1 MVPVGLEKRTN
12 FFFVFLFWLY
22 FSLSLFITCIYLLY
36 VIYTSPAYL
45 CVCVCQRDSPAA
57 VVCVWLFYPGWAVWF
72 VPCRRS
78 HKKTTRGG
86 GKRTV
91 SRSIWLLG
99 ESGLVVDG
107 SQVFHLFF
115 FLFFFFLFLSPPHS
129 ATPYQLVIFLFGLSR
144 SMGNCLFPLVF
155 FFFFIYFYKRD
166 CFNQ

>member
-1 MVPVGLEKRTN
+1 VWSGEMRRKCDDDDGHFSFFSFSNQTEGRKKMVPVGLEKRTN

-86 GKRTV
+86 GNGR
-91 SRSIWLLG
+91 W
-99 ESGLVVDG
+99 VV
-107 SQVFHLFF
+107 
-115 FLFFFFLFLSPPHS
+115 
-129 ATPYQLVIFLFGLSR
+129 AFG
-144 SMGNCLFPLVF
+144 F
-155 FFFFIYFYKRD
+155 
-166 CFNQ
+166 

>member
-1 MVPVGLEKRTN
+1 
-12 FFFVFLFWLY
+12 
-22 FSLSLFITCIYLLY
+22 
-36 VIYTSPAYL
+36 
-45 CVCVCQRDSPAA
+45 VCVKET
-57 VVCVWLFYPGWAVWF
+57 LLLLWF
-72 VPCRRS
+72 VSGFFIRAGRFGSFHAGAHIRRR
-78 HKKTTRGG
+78 RGAPQ
-86 GKRTV
+86 RTV

-155 FFFFIYFYKRD
+155 FFFLFIFTNETVLTNESLNEKNDDGTDLLVNWPFR
-166 CFNQ
+166 